1 MNQPLLWMYS
11 VLGTSVVKIQIIN
24 SNFNLN
30 IYFQTTLNTSRTDDA
45 EMRSIQEKVEPRRTE
60 NIEPSSRVSIETQT
74 IGILR
79 SEKPGL
85 KDSPPSSMSPDTSGS
100 MNESF
105 NRAGSGRKLP
115 LVPSKSNTLPSKKT
129 EKKSPGNEDKEVTY
143 DPMNNGKSKPAA
155 LRFWET
161 METDKLDFKYNT
173 IHRMSGNRRILPQ
186 PPEKSVRSKSVER
199 DNKMAAHSSF
209 EESPR
214 ESFDTSPRMSRGSTR
229 SSGGSGESNFFSRP
243 GKIPPDGASLQEFI
257 NSINLKENFNINL
270 SCLFQNFF
278 QSLELTLLQSEGSE
292 LENQR
297 TVEGFGE
304 GKIREF
310 GERRDGEGSSDKN
323 SPTTSLIKGKHLIVL
338 RSIIMNFGW
347 AAKLSS
353 AGSNPE
359 SPIES

>member
-1 MNQPLLWMYS
+1 
-11 VLGTSVVKIQIIN
+11 
-24 SNFNLN
+24 
-30 IYFQTTLNTSRTDDA
+30 
-45 EMRSIQEKVEPRRTE
+45 MRSIQEKVEPRRTE

-79 SEKPGL
+79 SEKPGS
-85 KDSPPSSMSPDTSGS
+85 KDSPPLSMSPDTSGS

-143 DPMNNGKSKPAA
+143 HPMNNGKSKPAA

-186 PPEKSVRSKSVER
+186 PPEKSLRSKSVER
-199 DNKMAAHSSF
+199 DHKMAAHSSF

-257 NSINLKENFNINL
+257 NSINLKENLNKYL
-270 SCLFQNFF
+270 SFF
-278 QSLELTLLQSEGSE
+278 SKT
-292 LENQR
+292 
-297 TVEGFGE
+297 
-304 GKIREF
+304 
-310 GERRDGEGSSDKN
+310 SSR
-323 SPTTSLIKGKHLIVL
+323 VL
-338 RSIIMNFGW
+338 N
-347 AAKLSS
+347 
-353 AGSNPE
+353 
-359 SPIES
+359 